1 MVFDLTPAQKMVRDI
16 VRDITENE
24 FKPRAEE
31 FDKEHKFPKENLD
44 LLNKLGFWGI
54 SIPKQYGGSG
64 GDYLSYIITLEEI
77 ARYCATTCVA
87 LSAHISLCTGP
98 LMKFGTEE
106 QKQKWLVPLA
116 SGKTFGA
123 FGLTEPNAGTDA
135 SAQQTVAVL
144 DGNQYVINGSKVF
157 ITNAKFADTY
167 IIFAMTDKSKGVKGI
182 SAFVIDAATKG
193 FSVGKIEEKLGICA
207 SSTGE
212 LIFQDMRIPKE
223 NLLGKEGD
231 GFKIAMQTLD
241 GGRLGIAAQALGIA
255 QGSLDESVKYVKE
268 REQFGRPIGAQ
279 QGLQWY
285 VAEMATK
292 IEAAR
297 LLVYNASKL
306 KDANLPFS
314 KEAAMAKL
322 FASETA
328 TFASH
333 KAIQLFGGY
342 GFTKDYPVERFY
354 RDARIT
360 EIYEG
365 TSEVQKM
372 VIAANVIK

>member
-1 MVFDLTPAQKMVRDI
+1 MVRE
-16 VRDITENE
+16 ITENV
-24 FKPRAEE
+24 FKQRAEE
-31 FDKEHKFPKENLD
+31 VDKEHKFPKENMD
-44 LLNKLGFWGI
+44 LLRDLGYWGI
-54 SIPKQYGGSG
+54 SIPKNYGGSG

-87 LSAHISLCTGP
+87 LSAHVSLTCAP
-98 LMKFGTEE
+98 ILKFGTEE
-106 QKQKWLVPLA
+106 QKQKFLVPLA
-116 SGKTFGA
+116 SGKMFGA

-135 SAQQTVAVL
+135 AGQQTVAVL
-144 DGNQYVINGSKVF
+144 DGNQWVLNGSKVF
-157 ITNAKFADTY
+157 ITNAKYADLY
-167 IIFAMTDKSKGVKGI
+167 IIFAMTDKTKGVKGI
-182 SAFVIDAATKG
+182 TAFIVPTETKG
-193 FSVGKIEEKLGICA
+193 FSIGKIEEKLGICG

-212 LIFQDMRIPKE
+212 LILEDVRIPKE
-223 NLLGKEGD
+223 YMLGKEGG
-231 GFKIAMQTLD
+231 GFSIAMQTLD
-241 GGRLGIAAQALGIA
+241 GGRIGIAAQALGIA
-255 QGSLDESVKYVKE
+255 QGALDESVKYLKE
-268 REQFGRPIGAQ
+268 REQFGKPIGTF

-285 VAEMATK
+285 VADMATQ
-292 IEAAR
+292 IEASR
-297 LLVYNASKL
+297 LLIYNASKL
-306 KDANLPFS
+306 KDKNLPFS

-322 FASETA
+322 FAAEAA
-328 TFASH
+328 TFVTH

>member
-1 MVFDLTPAQKMVRDI
+1 MFNDQTPALDMIRSI

-24 FKPRAEE
+24 FKGRAEE
-31 FDKEHKFPKENLD
+31 IDKEHRYPIENMN
-44 LLNKLGFWGI
+44 LLRDLGFWGI
-54 SIPKQYGGSG
+54 SIPKELGGSG
-64 GDYLSYIITLEEI
+64 GSYLSYIITLEEI

-87 LSAHISLCTGP
+87 LSAHVSLACFP
-98 LMKFGTEE
+98 IQKWGTPE
-106 QKQKWLVPLA
+106 QKEMFLKPMAQ
-116 SGKTFGA
+116 GKMFGG

-135 SAQQTVAVL
+135 AGQQTVAVL
-144 DGNQYVINGSKVF
+144 DGDDYILNGTKVF
-157 ITNAKFADTY
+157 ITNAAYADVY
-167 IIFAMTDKSKGVKGI
+167 IIFAMTDKSLGVKGI
-182 SAFVIDAATKG
+182 TAFIVPAKTKG
-193 FSVGKIEEKLGICA
+193 FSIGKIEDKLGIRG

-212 LIFQDMRIPKE
+212 LIMEDCRIPKSYM
-223 NLLGKEGD
+223 LGKEGK
-231 GFKIAMQTLD
+231 GFGIAMQTLD
-241 GGRLGIAAQALGIA
+241 GGRIGIAAQALGIA
-255 QGSLDESVKYVKE
+255 QGALDESVKYIKE
-268 REQFGRPIGAQ
+268 REQFGKPIGAF

-292 IEAAR
+292 IEASR
-297 LLVYNASKL
+297 LLIYKAATL
-306 KDANLPFS
+306 KEKNLPFS

-328 TFASH
+328 TFVAH
-333 KAIQLFGGY
+333 KGIQLLGGY
-342 GFTKDYPVERFY
+342 GFTTDYPLERFY

>member
-1 MVFDLTPAQKMVRDI
+1 MFNDQTPALDMIRSI

-31 FDKEHKFPKENLD
+31 IDKEHRYPVENMD
-44 LLNKLGFWGI
+44 LLRDLGFWGI
-54 SIPKQYGGSG
+54 SIPKEQGGSG
-64 GDYLSYIITLEEI
+64 GSYLSYIITLEEI

-87 LSAHISLCTGP
+87 LSAHVSLACFP
-98 LMKFGTEE
+98 IQRWGTPE
-106 QKQKWLVPLA
+106 QKEKFLKPMA
-116 SGKTFGA
+116 EGKMFGA

-135 SAQQTVAVL
+135 AGQQTVAVL
-144 DGNQYVINGSKVF
+144 DGDEYVLNGTKVF
-157 ITNAKFADTY
+157 ITNAEYADIH
-167 IIFAMTDKSKGVKGI
+167 IIFAMTDKAAGTRGI
-182 SAFVIDAATKG
+182 SAFIVPADTPG
-193 FSVGKIEEKLGICA
+193 FSIGKVEDKLGIRG
-207 SSTGE
+207 SSTAE
-212 LIFQDMRIPKE
+212 LIMEDCRIPKA
-223 NLLGKEGD
+223 NLLGREGR
-231 GFKIAMQTLD
+231 GFGIAMQTLD
-241 GGRLGIAAQALGIA
+241 GGRIGIAAQALGIA
-255 QGSLDESVKYVKE
+255 QGALDESVKYLKE
-268 REQFGRPIGAQ
+268 REQFGKPIGAF

-292 IEAAR
+292 IEASR
-297 LLVYNASKL
+297 LLIYQAAML
-306 KDANLPFS
+306 KENNRPYS

-328 TFASH
+328 TFVAH
-333 KAIQLFGGY
+333 KGIQLLGGY
-342 GFTKDYPVERFY
+342 GFTTDYPLERFY

>member
-1 MVFDLTPAQKMVRDI
+1 MNFGLTPAQKMVRDI
-16 VRDITENE
+16 VRDITENV

-31 FDKEHKFPKENLD
+31 IDKEHRFPEENMKLLKE
-44 LLNKLGFWGI
+44 LGFYGI

-87 LSAHISLCTGP
+87 LSAHISLCAYP
-98 LMKFGTEE
+98 IMEFGTEE
-106 QKQKWLVPLA
+106 QKQKFLVPLA

-144 DGNQYVINGSKVF
+144 DGDQWVLNGTKVF
-157 ITNAKFADTY
+157 ITNAKYADTY

-182 SAFVIDAATKG
+182 SAFIVPASTKG
-193 FSVGKIEEKLGICA
+193 FSIGQIEDKLGICG

-212 LIFQDMRIPKE
+212 LIMQDVRIPKDYM
-223 NLLGKEGD
+223 LGREGQ
-231 GFKIAMQTLD
+231 GFSIAMKTLD
-241 GGRLGIAAQALGIA
+241 GGRIGIASQGLGIA

-268 REQFGRPIGAQ
+268 REQFGKPIARN

-285 VAEMATK
+285 IAEMATRV
-292 IEAAR
+292 EASR
-297 LLVYNASKL
+297 LLVYNAARMKEA
-306 KDANLPFS
+306 KQPYS

-322 FASETA
+322 YAAEAA
-328 TFASH
+328 TFVSH
-333 KAIQLFGGY
+333 KGIQLMGGY
-342 GFTKDYPVERFY
+342 GFTKDYPMERFY

-372 VIAANVIK
+372 VIAANLV